1 MVSHKAHNLK
11 TTVRFGPPQ
20 HFDSLR
26 SLSVD
31 HFDFPAIN
39 IEENEVNI
47 TYSEEKCPDLSCPEF
62 IEGVEGLF

>member
-1 MVSHKAHNLK
+1 MASRKAHNLK
-11 TTVRFGPPQ
+11 TLVRFQVPQ

-31 HFDFPAIN
+31 HFDFPALN

-47 TYSEEKCPDLSCPEF
+47 TYSEEKCPEL
-62 IEGVEGLF
+62 VEGLF